1 MGINTPLVDREGYP
15 RADIDVFR
23 ARTLRKRFI
32 EVQNDYKAMQKKI
45 ERGLVELQA
54 ISVSGWCI
62 VLMFALLLKFE
73 LGFCS
78 LYYIILSCAPF
89 ILSLK

>member
-1 MGINTPLVDREGYP
+1 MGIDTPLVDADGYP

-32 EVQNDYKAMQKKI
+32 EVQNDYKKIQREI

-54 ISVSGWCI
+54 AGGQVSFCFWFHWVGC
-62 VLMFALLLKFE
+62 VVLLL
-73 LGFCS
+73 LNHV
-78 LYYIILSCAPF
+78 IVHVIT
-89 ILSLK
+89 